1 MGRCA
6 LRFIVCLVS
15 TPDQRRTVVQGL
27 LFSGRAISDSKEGFK
42 TTIPKSFCRI
52 VISGFRQE
60 DYATFTHWPNIA
72 SYQGVVQAEVD
83 LRASADGDYPVIT
96 DRNPENTPEGD

>member
-1 MGRCA
+1 
-6 LRFIVCLVS
+6 
-15 TPDQRRTVVQGL
+15 
-27 LFSGRAISDSKEGFK
+27 
-42 TTIPKSFCRI
+42 I